1 MLKRVM
7 VTLVCSEACYLFD
20 VEEKEQSDEAAL
32 GHIHAQQAG
41 CRTVC
46 IGHREAVGH
55 PYHYHGTQNLVHEK
69 TAHQKRRKHGDEAP
83 CAGYFEAGDACN
95 VSRAKK

>member
-69 TAHQKRRKHGDEAP
+69 PAHQKRGKHSDKSP
-83 CAGYFEAGDACN
+83 CARNLKACDARN
-95 VSRAKK
+95 VSGAKK